1 MKFNS
6 SLRLRPA
13 IFVILL
19 IIVLQRVTINAQQSI
34 GFGIHA
40 DPLVGWFTSDNSN
53 ITGKGA
59 TTGFNFGLTF
69 NKYFYEN
76 YAFSMGLSL
85 ITAGGSFSSSDTVML
100 KLKKPVE
107 VLPGSKSLYKIK
119 YLAIPV
125 GLKLRTKQI
134 GYISIFTDIGLD
146 PKFILG
152 GKVEIPSQ
160 NILKENA
167 DNMLSRL
174 SMGYHII
181 GGIEYSLGGTT
192 SLVLGLN
199 FDSNFTNVIKIDN
212 HQPAVK
218 IVHKMLGLHL
228 GLNF

>member
-1 MKFNS
+1 MFLVIIPQRAS
-6 SLRLRPA
+6 S
-13 IFVILL
+13 
-19 IIVLQRVTINAQQSI
+19 QQLI
-34 GFGIHA
+34 GFGVHV

-59 TTGFNFGLTF
+59 TSGFNFGLTF

-85 ITAGGSFSSSDTVML
+85 ITAGGSFSCSDTAVL
-100 KLKKPVE
+100 KLKKPIE
-107 VLPGSKSLYKIK
+107 VLPGGKSIYKIK

-125 GLKLRTKQI
+125 GLKLRSNQI

-160 NILKENA
+160 NIVKENA
-167 DNMLSRL
+167 DNMLNRL

-199 FDSNFTNVIKIDN
+199 FDSNFTNVIKNDN
-212 HQPAVK
+212 HQPSVK
-218 IVHKMLGLHL
+218 ILHKMLGLHL
-228 GLNF
+228 GFNF